1 MDVPKSYVNYLS
13 LRMIKYRMESKE
25 RKMDS
30 AQMTKILLPK
40 IY

>member
-13 LRMIKYRMESKE
+13 LHMIKYHMESKE